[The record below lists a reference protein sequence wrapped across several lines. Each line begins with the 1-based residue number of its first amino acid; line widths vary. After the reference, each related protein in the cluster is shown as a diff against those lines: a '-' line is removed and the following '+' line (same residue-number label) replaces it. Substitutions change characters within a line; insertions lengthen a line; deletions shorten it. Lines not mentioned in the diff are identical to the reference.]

1 MVAHRANDRESMSVE
16 EFLSLSQNLL
26 DVKYEYIKG
35 YAYLMA
41 GGTPAHSLIAMNIG
55 TLLNNALADSPC
67 AVFSSDA
74 MVQLAEDVFV
84 FPDVTVSCS
93 EEDLTA
99 NVIRQP
105 RVVVEV
111 LSPSTRT
118 FDQGRKFLL
127 YQECQS
133 VEAVIFVESNS
144 PLVTAFHKEG
154 TLWTHTPYYADG
166 NVSLKSLQVGIPVD
180 AIYHRVRFR
189 S

>member
-1 MVAHRANDRESMSVE
+1 MVANRANDRESMSVE
-16 EFLSLSQNLL
+16 EFLALSRNLL

-55 TLLNNALADSPC
+55 TLLNNALGENPC

-84 FPDVTVSCS
+84 YPDVTVSCM
-93 EEDLTA
+93 EEDLVA
-99 NVIRQP
+99 DVIRYP

-111 LSPSTRT
+111 LSPSTKA

-127 YQECQS
+127 YQDCPG
-133 VEAVIFVESNS
+133 VEAVVFVESNE
-144 PLVTAFHKEG
+144 PLITVFHKEG
-154 TLWTHTPYYADG
+154 TLWAHTPFYAG
-166 NVSLKSLQVGIPVD
+166 GTVSIKCLNVSIPVD
-180 AIYHRVRFR
+180 AIYRRVRFR
-189 S
+189 